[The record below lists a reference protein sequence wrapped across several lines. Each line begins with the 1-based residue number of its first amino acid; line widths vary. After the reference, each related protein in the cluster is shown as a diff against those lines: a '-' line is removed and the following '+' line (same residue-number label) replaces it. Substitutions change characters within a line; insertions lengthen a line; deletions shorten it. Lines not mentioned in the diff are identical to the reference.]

1 MLVLMIYNSTSE
13 IKTYPYLDILVLI
26 DYTIV
31 LLIYYNTYDT
41 NISRRYKNKILMK
54 IVKANIS
61 RNGFSNFFIFALA
74 STVTIINK

>member
-1 MLVLMIYNSTSE
+1 MIYNSTSE